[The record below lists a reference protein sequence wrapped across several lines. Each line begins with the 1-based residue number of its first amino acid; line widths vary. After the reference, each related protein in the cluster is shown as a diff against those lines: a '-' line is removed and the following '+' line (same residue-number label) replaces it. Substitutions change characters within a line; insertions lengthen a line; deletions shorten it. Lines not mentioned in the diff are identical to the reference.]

1 VLCKRRNHCTSRRR
15 LELFRLLKPKE
26 RRWPRAPAANPSL
39 DCAPRGVSPGVL
51 VGRRQVARCP
61 VCCSSV
67 KRSRIFGVSSRVPR
81 AEKIRPHAVAVQR
94 IPAFKVLREF
104 GMNGW
109 HGQLH
114 NGWHNDWHLSVAVR
128 GEEVVPFHSRENH
141 HHCAI
146 ETATCADITR
156 ARKHTSTHA
165 HETAWCSA
173 SRPMINSAVTVEQTG
188 EQTSNHVTLDDRS
201 R

>member
-1 VLCKRRNHCTSRRR
+1 MLCKRRNHCTSRRR

-51 VGRRQVARCP
+51 VGRRQVVRCP
-61 VCCSSV
+61 VCSSSV

-94 IPAFKVLREF
+94 VPAFKVLRES

-109 HGQLH
+109 HGQWLCGCTVKWCH
-114 NGWHNDWHLSVAVR
+114 FTLEKIIITG
-128 GEEVVPFHSRENH
+128 PSRRRH
-141 HHCAI
+141 VQ
-146 ETATCADITR
+146 
-156 ARKHTSTHA
+156 
-165 HETAWCSA
+165 
-173 SRPMINSAVTVEQTG
+173 M
-188 EQTSNHVTLDDRS
+188 QTSLAHASTQARTRTKRHGAALRDQ
-201 R
+201 